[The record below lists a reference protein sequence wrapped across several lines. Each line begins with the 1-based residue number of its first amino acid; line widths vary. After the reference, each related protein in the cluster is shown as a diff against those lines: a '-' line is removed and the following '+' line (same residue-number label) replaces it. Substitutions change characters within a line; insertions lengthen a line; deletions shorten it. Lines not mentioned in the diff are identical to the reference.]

1 MANGNQSGFGTPG
14 TQQTAQQ
21 NVQTGGVNP
30 NMPVGQ
36 QLARQGASSYQRSL
50 TTGGASPGVNLAKA
64 AYSAPP
70 PIQPMAPP
78 SPLAG
83 FPYKE
88 SLGMN
93 ASLGFSNEAPAT
105 MPEYTDPETGGDLE
119 STFLA
124 YTSDD
129 APYSSLDGDFSDL
142 ATWSPP
148 GKPQEPEPTTPP
160 DVNDAFD
167 DYVEEDQPG
176 IDPREYAKM
185 QQANVDDAE
194 MMYQQGLQSLARQ
207 YAMMGMTGSGAHMV
221 ANNAL
226 GVQIHRQ
233 LVQAQNVLAL
243 ENARIMEEDYAEK
256 FDNAVTASELFT
268 NNALKTGQI
277 DHLEVQTLA
286 ATIGLINNE
295 LGQNVLNFMEEL
307 GYEVTATQASQFNHV
322 VSTALGMD
330 DPAAAAQWASE
341 QFSNILSG
349 TGVEGWEGELVEQYG
364 QDDTPGN
371 QQQGFFDAYVK
382 AQPGKEPTH
391 DFDEMINDI
400 SKKGFVR
407 DSFWKY
413 IKDYAMAHFNTQ
425 NAVEAHIKTVI
436 LFGGT
441 PSVQMFGEN
450 WQGYL

>member
-14 TQQTAQQ
+14 TQQTAQK

-36 QLARQGASSYQRSL
+36 QLAKQGASSYQQSL

-142 ATWSPP
+142 VTWSPP

-176 IDPREYAKM
+176 IDPDEYAKM

-194 MMYQQGLQSLARQ
+194 VMYQQGLQSLARQ

-349 TGVEGWEGELVEQYG
+349 TGVEGWESPAGYADPDTPFKDTGTMQSIWDMYNESQTGQVPEWSIAQIEVYVLENGRLPKDVWKELPWGELEKMY
-364 QDDTPGN
+364 PGHSPPEIE
-371 QQQGFFDAYVK
+371 AKIVK
-382 AQPGKEPTH
+382 A
-391 DFDEMINDI
+391 
-400 SKKGFVR
+400 
-407 DSFWKY
+407 
-413 IKDYAMAHFNTQ
+413 
-425 NAVEAHIKTVI
+425 
-436 LFGGT
+436 FGGEYT
-441 PSVQMFGEN
+441 GI
-450 WQGYL
+450 WG